1 MNILRERKTKTHTK
15 IFWYWIHLTKMI
27 FTRSSQ
33 CTKITFSLWCST
45 FLSILLLE
53 KGKSSLKLAHIVFF
67 FLNKFYSCVLWS
79 MKSLGS
85 VLFLFFPLCSP
96 HPGNYI
102 FFALLC
108 YQKFGMPSLEPKSTV
123 DQFQVPLL
131 FVEFNIILL
140 QWALVSFLTKILTAS
155 VSKAGAYLWHI
166 CHSLFILPERQDWPF
181 HSGDWWLWD
190 C

>member
-1 MNILRERKTKTHTK
+1 MVILCERKTKTHTE
-15 IFWYWIHLTKMI
+15 ICWYWIHLTKMI

-33 CTKITFSLWCST
+33 CTKITFSLWCRT

-53 KGKSSLKLAHIVFF
+53 KGKSSLKLAHIVCFF
-67 FLNKFYSCVLWS
+67 KINFTLVSFDLWNHW
-79 MKSLGS
+79 
-85 VLFLFFPLCSP
+85 VQCCFCFFPSAHPIQIITSSSPCSIT
-96 HPGNYI
+96 GN
-102 FFALLC
+102 L
-108 YQKFGMPSLEPKSTV
+108 GMPSMGPKSTV